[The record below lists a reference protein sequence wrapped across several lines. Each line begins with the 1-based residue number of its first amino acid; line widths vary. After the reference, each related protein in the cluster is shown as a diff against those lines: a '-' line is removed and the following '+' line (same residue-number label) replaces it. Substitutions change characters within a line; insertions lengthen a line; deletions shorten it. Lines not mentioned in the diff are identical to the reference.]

1 MIGKA
6 PKHIAEGLFLWAIG
20 GIGGIGPIGPI
31 GLIGLIGLIGPIML
45 LEPILQRRGIT
56 KFR

>member
-31 GLIGLIGLIGPIML
+31 GLIGLIGPIML

>member
-20 GIGGIGPIGPI
+20 WIGGIGPIGPI
-31 GLIGLIGLIGPIML
+31 GLIGLIGP
-45 LEPILQRRGIT
+45 
-56 KFR
+56 KAY

>member
-6 PKHIAEGLFLWAIG
+6 PKHIAEGLFLWATGWIG
-20 GIGGIGPIGPI
+20 GIR
-31 GLIGLIGLIGPIML
+31 PIML